1 MANCVELPSSLG
13 EAIPGVNEYVATA
26 PVAPVL
32 PHAPHVSQF
41 GVSSTLSSTVTPVV
55 LGVGDGAGAGVGV
68 GEGLGVG
75 VGEALGVGVGE
86 ALGVGLGEGL
96 VAGAGTGVGVG
107 ELAAIGALLATVL
120 PPQPI
125 IVCNEKTSSTKTK
138 RVRQLL
144 RKRISSRV
152 RPGRIGVRSTLA
164 AGWPFWITP
173 ET

>member
-1 MANCVELPSSLG
+1 MANCVELASSLG

-32 PHAPHVSQF
+32 PQAPHVSQF

-55 LGVGDGAGAGVGV
+55 LGVGDGVGAGVGV

-75 VGEALGVGVGE
+75 VGEALGVGV
-86 ALGVGLGEGL
+86 GEGL

-120 PPQPI
+120 PPQPM

-144 RKRISSRV
+144 RKRISSRGFGLEEV
-152 RPGRIGVRSTLA
+152 ACRAL
-164 AGWPFWITP
+164 
-173 ET
+173 